1 MDRSLYHAANYRWTN
16 MIDRTITRANSN
28 EDLRNMVCKS
38 RGVYGFLGPSWVLT
52 TMMAPRT
59 KNPAGHKDGIKK

>member
-1 MDRSLYHAANYRWTN
+1 